1 MDRFEEWGGIFVE
14 NVFTPSVLKG
24 KTAIITGA
32 TGGIGTCIA
41 EQLRRMGANLLLTGR
56 RESALRDIG
65 EQLNTLQGAGG
76 VETVAADLVEDAGR
90 RRVVAAAKDS
100 FGPTDILVNNA
111 GAFAASLVEDVE
123 EAEMERVMRVNFF
136 SVVQLTQ
143 LVYREMKQR
152 RSGKIIQIS
161 SLSGIRGWE
170 GGTIYASSKFA
181 LNGFTQC
188 LAVEAAPCGI
198 QVNAVAPGFVETDM
212 AKEAIGAK
220 AERAGRSLE
229 EMWKKTEEGL
239 PSGRLSTPEE
249 VAAAVGFLCT
259 DAVDNVIGSNLRIS
273 GGGLLG

>member
-1 MDRFEEWGGIFVE
+1 ME